1 MGSCLSSGN
10 ANGSDAIPDS
20 EPASKK
26 SKYDVHKRYQ
36 FRRTLGKGA
45 SCRVVEAIDKEDKSK
60 KLAIKIM
67 SKERAICQTL
77 YDHEVAILS
86 QIQHK
91 NIVRFI
97 DGTEDE
103 SNFYVLTGLC
113 EGGELF
119 DRIVNHQYK
128 ITEKVAASLIQD
140 MLFSIEYLHGKN
152 IVHRDLKPENFV
164 FESNDNDAN
173 IVLIDFGCAK
183 QVDDEKEYKD
193 LVGTVY
199 YLAPELAAQSSRVS
213 KTGKVLKCA
222 DIWSIGVI
230 AYVML
235 TGRPPF
241 KGRTNKDIFTRIIKD
256 ELKFPGDVELSDAFK
271 DFVRKAL
278 VKNPH
283 KRLTIEDALRHPW
296 VQGKMAAEIQ
306 LNKDVIRYLRQ
317 FNYQSKLKKAITR
330 CLAKNMSQEPEKEV
344 HRHFTRLDKDGNGFL
359 AADELKL
366 LLLDMGFAPVAAQ
379 QEAENMLKSAD
390 ENNDGQV
397 DFEEFKQVW
406 HRKLLSQHDQ
416 YIHRVFAVFDDNG
429 DGFIDAKELQSVLGD
444 DFENIQAMIKEVD
457 VNNDG
462 KLSFEEFQRAMQEE
476 ATGQKLE
483 AYAGLGGEGLSEN
496 DRPDLEIDE

>member
-1 MGSCLSSGN
+1 MPDAEPSSK
-10 ANGSDAIPDS
+10 
-20 EPASKK
+20 SK
-26 SKYDVHKRYQ
+26 KYDVHKRYQ

-45 SCRVVEAIDKEDKSK
+45 SCRVVEAIDKEDKTK

-77 YDHEVAILS
+77 YEHEVAILS
-86 QIQHK
+86 QIQHP
-91 NIVRFI
+91 NIVHYI

-103 SNFYVLTGLC
+103 SNYYVLTGLC

-119 DRIVNHQYK
+119 GLLLCGAILRLCTETMYTLSISICLSSDRIVNPEFK

-140 MLFSIEYLHGKN
+140 MLRSLEYLHGLN

-213 KTGKVLKCA
+213 KTGRVLKCA

-256 ELKFPGDVELSDAFK
+256 PLTFPGDVELSDGFK

-278 VKNPH
+278 KKNPH
-283 KRLTIEDALRHPW
+283 QRLTIEDALRHPW
-296 VQGKMAAEIQ
+296 VQGKAAAEIQ
-306 LNKDVIRYLRQ
+306 LNRDVIRYLRQ
-317 FNYQSKLKKAITR
+317 VCHCTVR
-330 CLAKNMSQEPEKEV
+330 GRMW
-344 HRHFTRLDKDGNGFL
+344 G
-359 AADELKL
+359 
-366 LLLDMGFAPVAAQ
+366 
-379 QEAENMLKSAD
+379 
-390 ENNDGQV
+390 
-397 DFEEFKQVW
+397 
-406 HRKLLSQHDQ
+406 
-416 YIHRVFAVFDDNG
+416 
-429 DGFIDAKELQSVLGD
+429 
-444 DFENIQAMIKEVD
+444 
-457 VNNDG
+457 
-462 KLSFEEFQRAMQEE
+462 
-476 ATGQKLE
+476 
-483 AYAGLGGEGLSEN
+483 
-496 DRPDLEIDE
+496 